1 MNVDLIW
8 SKVESAQRLAQENSQ
23 SYAVLIVDDSDQER
37 PVVVME
43 SLIDYPEVAEFTT
56 AIVAIINDDRS
67 IVDGERELTDRIE
80 TICKL
85 SNMEY

>member
-1 MNVDLIW
+1 MNVDTIW
-8 SKVESAQRLAQENSQ
+8 SKVESAQRLAQENSR
-23 SYAVLIVDDSDQER
+23 SYAVLIVDDSDFER
-37 PVVVME
+37 PVVVRE
-43 SLIDYPEVAEFTT
+43 SLIDDPEIAYFTT

-85 SNMEY
+85 PNME